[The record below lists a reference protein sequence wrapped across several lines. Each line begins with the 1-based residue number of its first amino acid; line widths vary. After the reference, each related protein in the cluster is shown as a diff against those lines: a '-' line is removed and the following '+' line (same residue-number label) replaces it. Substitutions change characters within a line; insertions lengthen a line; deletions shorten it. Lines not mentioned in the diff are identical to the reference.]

1 MVAALATTLLKGI
14 TPFKVQFK
22 RDPLKWQKLVTLP
35 KIRANKR
42 TPFISYMLDN
52 KEEETK
58 EESKD
63 ALFVKEDKQEEKVRE
78 GFILFKLS

>member
-1 MVAALATTLLKGI
+1 
-14 TPFKVQFK
+14 
-22 RDPLKWQKLVTLP
+22 LP

>member
-1 MVAALATTLLKGI
+1 
-14 TPFKVQFK
+14 
-22 RDPLKWQKLVTLP
+22 
-35 KIRANKR
+35 
-42 TPFISYMLDN
+42 MLDN

-58 EESKD
+58 EEDKD